1 MNKQEILSEY
11 KRQEDKM
18 CLAQVLDK
26 IEFSKTR
33 EKIETTDFLDM
44 YQISLVQNFLRK
56 IKFENYSF
64 FGAHEEAERKIL
76 IVFPEKYNMAMI
88 EKNYTKL
95 LKAIR
100 ITLPEEDTGK
110 FNHRNYLGGIVKIRN
125 EKRKSRRYISV

>member
-56 IKFENYSF
+56 IKF
-64 FGAHEEAERKIL
+64 
-76 IVFPEKYNMAMI
+76 
-88 EKNYTKL
+88 
-95 LKAIR
+95 
-100 ITLPEEDTGK
+100 
-110 FNHRNYLGGIVKIRN
+110 
-125 EKRKSRRYISV
+125 